1 MTGLATVVHAA
12 ALDEVGCH
20 NREKPN
26 GFVPSPRQRVAGSAV
41 DLTLASAAS
50 ANFFARMANP
60 KRHYNPIF
68 AVIPSVLTFANALAA
83 RRIRDVRTGSNDIA
97 LVKAGAAISPAQ
109 PRKIIGS
116 AADRLSLIMR

>member
-41 DLTLASAAS
+41 DLTLAISRLRELFC
-50 ANFFARMANP
+50 ANGKSKTALQSYICRYSISSDIRKRARSQANT
-60 KRHYNPIF
+60 RCQN
-68 AVIPSVLTFANALAA
+68 
-83 RRIRDVRTGSNDIA
+83 RE
-97 LVKAGAAISPAQ
+97 
-109 PRKIIGS
+109 
-116 AADRLSLIMR
+116 